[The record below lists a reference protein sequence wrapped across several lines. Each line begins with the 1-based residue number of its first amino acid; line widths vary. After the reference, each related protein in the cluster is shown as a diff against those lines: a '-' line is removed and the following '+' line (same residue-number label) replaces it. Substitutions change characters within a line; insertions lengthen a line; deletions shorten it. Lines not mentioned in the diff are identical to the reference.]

1 VTSFDSNALDGTIT
15 SLNLEGFNQ
24 KKAQLQRVMEAVTIL
39 ANQEYLQ
46 GQDEDNIELAIRI
59 VGCGRII
66 TFHLSH
72 AYWA

>member
-24 KKAQLQRVMEAVTIL
+24 KKAQLQHVVEAVTLL

-46 GQDEDNIELAIRI
+46 DQDEDDSELAIRI
-59 VGCGRII
+59 VGCGRNI
-66 TFHLSH
+66 TLHLSH
-72 AYWA
+72 VYWA